1 MSPSSNAEFPM
12 HRVHEVSKSPGKR
25 LHQADVRLQAPK
37 YSFLPADL
45 GAWPGFCRQVPCS
58 GHPASA
64 RFSYLQFLLR
74 FRCLSYIQLTSQF
87 PFHLL
92 YLCHRPSLVY
102 HFTCSTGSI
111 KDAVRTSP
119 YPWFD
124 KEETEA
130 CDHKAM
136 QWPSWALTPIHFM
149 LSGEKRVFLIHLC
162 HQSCAGH
169 KGSTQ

>member
-1 MSPSSNAEFPM
+1 MSPSSNAEFSM
-12 HRVHEVSKSPGKR
+12 HHVHEVSKSPGKR
-25 LHQADVRLQAPK
+25 LHQEDVRLQAPK
-37 YSFLPADL
+37 CSLLPGDL
-45 GAWPGFCRQVPCS
+45 GTWPGFCRQVPCS
-58 GHPASA
+58 VHPASA
-64 RFSYLQFLLR
+64 HFSLLQFLLR
-74 FRCLSYIQLTSQF
+74 FSCLSYIQLTSQF

-92 YLCHRPSLVY
+92 YLYHQPSLVY

-136 QWPSWALTPIHFM
+136 QWPSWVLTPTHFM
-149 LSGEKRVFLIHLC
+149 LSGEKSLLNTSLSPVMCR
-162 HQSCAGH
+162 
-169 KGSTQ
+169 T

>member
-1 MSPSSNAEFPM
+1 MIWVLLATLSFQCTMYMRSPSHLGRDSTRRMSGSRLLNAASSQ
-12 HRVHEVSKSPGKR
+12 VTWGT
-25 LHQADVRLQAPK
+25 
-37 YSFLPADL
+37 
-45 GAWPGFCRQVPCS
+45 WPGFCRQVPCS
-58 GHPASA
+58 VHPASA
-64 RFSYLQFLLR
+64 HFSLLQFLLR
-74 FRCLSYIQLTSQF
+74 FSCLSYIQLTSQF

-92 YLCHRPSLVY
+92 YLYHQPSLVY

-136 QWPSWALTPIHFM
+136 QWPSWVLTPTHFM
-149 LSGEKRVFLIHLC
+149 LSGEKSLLNTSLSPVMCR
-162 HQSCAGH
+162 
-169 KGSTQ
+169 T